1 MYWLIAD
8 WNSFIVAKI
17 SPYIDVDSPNE
28 FIRRQSEYALEQ
40 ELGYAYHLGVPAI
53 MLSLKGLNTSNLA
66 RILYSKVLEITQ
78 YQVWIHVPMVSF
90 KISAS
95 QWRSDY
101 EENGKN
107 VDEMCTWE
115 W

>member
-1 MYWLIAD
+1 MIAD